1 MIFEATFTYT
11 NTAMEKINFSPTDSL
26 VTIDNKLEDGS
37 VVKINL
43 LISAKEVRVVGKVLE
58 LAVIVVVVEVV
69 LGGVVVVVEVVVV
82 GLIVFAGIFSSV
94 VVVNLSV
101 VVDIGLVDVDVE
113 TVVESI
119 KVITFLFVC
128 PRFFVFVFDFI
139 KSGLAPAG
147 TDGFSLGLSHFAASA
162 SHS

>member
-43 LISAKEVRVVGKVLE
+43 LISAKEVRLVGKVLE
-58 LAVIVVVVEVV
+58 LAVIVVVVV